1 MTNPLN
7 DSDYVTFT
15 RRFVKETVDTMG
27 IEELKDFVVNA
38 LHEDFQEV
46 YDDLGQR
53 GAFDDMI
60 GWDEDTF
67 EEVAKDYPIVLE
79 DTEGWTDEDFKDYHK
94 ETFID
99 INNTGGKY

>member
-1 MTNPLN
+1 MKTELN
-7 DSDYVTFT
+7 NKDYVTFT

-53 GAFDDMI
+53 GVFDDMLS
-60 GWDEDTF
+60 WDEDTF
-67 EEVAKDYPIVLE
+67 LTVA
-79 DTEGWTDEDFKDYHK
+79 EDFQL
-94 ETFID
+94 ELE
-99 INNTGGKY
+99 GVE